1 MKRSRDYSFIDFLL
15 ELTLYG
21 LFIALYLFLVLH
33 FLGDWLKS
41 IFTEN
46 RFVYA
51 VVALLLILTQA
62 VGLERLTTG
71 LLVLTRR
78 LRK

>member
-1 MKRSRDYSFIDFLL
+1 MKRSRDYSFTDFLL
-15 ELTLYG
+15 ELMLYG
-21 LFIALYLFLVLH
+21 LFVALYLFLVFH

-41 IFTEN
+41 IFIEN
-46 RFVYA
+46 RIVYA
-51 VVALLLILTQA
+51 VVAVLLILTQA

-71 LLVLTRR
+71 LLVLIRR

>member
-21 LFIALYLFLVLH
+21 LFVALYLFLVFH

>member
-1 MKRSRDYSFIDFLL
+1 MKRSRDYSFTDFLL

-21 LFIALYLFLVLH
+21 LFVALYLFLVFH

-46 RFVYA
+46 RIVYA

-71 LLVLTRR
+71 LLVLIRR

>member
-1 MKRSRDYSFIDFLL
+1 MKRSRDYSFTDFLL
-15 ELTLYG
+15 ELMLYG
-21 LFIALYLFLVLH
+21 LFVAFYLFLVFH

-41 IFTEN
+41 IFIEN
-46 RFVYA
+46 RIVYA
-51 VVALLLILTQA
+51 VVAVLLILTQA

-71 LLVLTRR
+71 LLVLIRR

>member
-1 MKRSRDYSFIDFLL
+1 MKKSRDYSFTDFFL
-15 ELTLYG
+15 ELILYG
-21 LFIALYLFLVLH
+21 FFIALYLFLVFH

-41 IFTEN
+41 IYTEN
-46 RFVYA
+46 RIVYA
-51 VVALLLILTQA
+51 FVALLLILTQA

-71 LLVLTRR
+71 LLVLIRR

>member
-1 MKRSRDYSFIDFLL
+1 MKRSRDYSLIDFLL

-21 LFIALYLFLVLH
+21 LFVALYLFLVFH

-46 RFVYA
+46 RIVYA

-62 VGLERLTTG
+62 AGLERLTTG
-71 LLVLTRR
+71 LLVLIRR